1 MKILVVSEEDRSIS
15 GLILFLGKHNLAS
28 ERMKWRDF
36 QEFSNLQ
43 IFEGEFSAIIFDRVL
58 PSLNTLISLNGK
70 SDCFFIVDDFEK
82 IKLFGEGLDG
92 FVLRFYF
99 VPLNY
104 QLLIDDI
111 KSITA
116 VKQYLVLG
124 VIELGGVNL
133 DLNRRSLINDEKEV
147 SLKNK
152 EFELLLYLSKNR
164 GKVLSR
170 INILENVWDINSIIS
185 TNTVDVHV
193 SKLRKTLKDNF
204 SLERLIRTIPC
215 SGYILG

>member
-1 MKILVVSEEDRSIS
+1 MKILVVSVEEKSIS
-15 GLILFLGKHNLAS
+15 GLLMFFSKQNLNALK
-28 ERMKWRDF
+28 MNWRDF
-36 QEFSNLQ
+36 QELSDMQ
-43 IFEGEFSAIIFDRVL
+43 ILDGGFSAIVFDRVL
-58 PSLNTLISLNGK
+58 PSLERLVLLKEKI
-70 SDCFFIVDDFEK
+70 DCFFIVENFEEV
-82 IKLFGEGLDG
+82 KLFGEGLDG

-116 VKQYLVLG
+116 IKEYLVFGL
-124 VIELGGVNL
+124 VELGGVNL
-133 DLNRRSLINDEKEV
+133 DLNRRSLVNEEKEV
-147 SLKNK
+147 ILKNK

>member
-1 MKILVVSEEDRSIS
+1 MKILVVSEDDSS
-15 GLILFLGKHNLAS
+15 LQGLIKFFNRNNLSS
-28 ERMKWRDF
+28 ESMGWRDF
-36 QEFSNLQ
+36 QSIDVLSNK
-43 IFEGEFSAIIFDRVL
+43 FSAIVFDRVL
-58 PSLNTLISLNGK
+58 PSLNSLILLK
-70 SDCFFIVDDFEK
+70 EKVDCFFVVDDFEK

-99 VPLNY
+99 RPLNY
-104 QLLIDDI
+104 QLLLDDI
-111 KSITA
+111 KSITV
-116 VKQYLVLG
+116 VKDYLVLG
-124 VIELGGVNL
+124 IVELGGVSL
-133 DLNRRSLINDEKEV
+133 DLNRRSLINNEKEI

-193 SKLRKTLKDNF
+193 SKLRKTLKENF